1 MDMEGSEYML
11 EYWKKETK
19 YYVEQIKYY
28 YNLETFLNELPDY
41 FEVLEILLDGE
52 YFTVVLLN
60 KRYKEEE
67 TNVDK

>member
-1 MDMEGSEYML
+1 MVMEGSEYML

-19 YYVEQIKYY
+19 YYVERIKHC

-60 KRYKEEE
+60 KHYKEEE